1 MHGRRG
7 IVTSPNPADD
17 PLLGRAELQ
26 DRALRGASWTLLHT
40 VISLPVAFLANLVL
54 ARLLGVADY
63 GRLAFLT
70 LLIGVASG
78 IVEVGVNAG
87 LTQFGSR
94 AHASGRVADVQRM
107 LSAAQ
112 GFRLLVVAP
121 LTTLLVLA
129 VADVEP
135 RLMVTA
141 IVFGVWVPAALN
153 GALFCI
159 VIENKTATAAKLA
172 LVTGIVVQLAVVTA
186 AWITRS
192 PDVVWLI
199 RLIVSGVAIILFLAP
214 ISPSYRKAVLRPT
227 LPRGFPPGFWAFA
240 LPAGAAGLLGTLAL
254 SRTEVFFLTWLS
266 TPEAVGLFALAHGLA
281 AHVFAPADA
290 LIGPLIPAV
299 AGLHVND
306 RDALLPAFERVVRAS
321 STVISVVCG
330 VALPAFAVL
339 VPTFYGQDFSAA
351 APLLV
356 ALGIAGAALA
366 AGGPV
371 LAFTMGRLSSG
382 RMLAANATA
391 LAIDVGLAMALIP
404 VLGVWGAVIAN
415 LAGALSRLV
424 LLIRAEIAAL
434 GLGWLRLANQA
445 LPALLAM
452 PIAAACWLVGDG
464 VTSLP
469 AVPTALVVGIIGLAA
484 LVVGLRTTRSGLT
497 ERDRQVVLN
506 TVPRG
511 LAPATAVLLRFLTHR

>member
-1 MHGRRG
+1 M
-7 IVTSPNPADD
+7 S
-17 PLLGRAELQ
+17 
-26 DRALRGASWTLLHT
+26 
-40 VISLPVAFLANLVL
+40 
-54 ARLLGVADY
+54 
-63 GRLAFLT
+63 
-70 LLIGVASG
+70 
-78 IVEVGVNAG
+78 
-87 LTQFGSR
+87 
-94 AHASGRVADVQRM
+94 
-107 LSAAQ
+107 
-112 GFRLLVVAP
+112 
-121 LTTLLVLA
+121 
-129 VADVEP
+129 
-135 RLMVTA
+135 
-141 IVFGVWVPAALN
+141 
-153 GALFCI
+153 
-159 VIENKTATAAKLA
+159 K
-172 LVTGIVVQLAVVTA
+172 LAVVTA

-214 ISPSYRKAVLRPT
+214 ISTSYRKAVLRPT

-266 TPEAVGLFALAHGLA
+266 TPEAVGLFALAHGLSV
-281 AHVFAPADA
+281 HVFAPADA

-321 STVISVVCG
+321 STVISVVCA
-330 VALPAFAVL
+330 VALPAFALL

-391 LAIDVGLAMALIP
+391 LVIDVGLALALIP

-424 LLIRAEIAAL
+424 LLIRGEIVAL

-464 VTSLP
+464 LASLP
-469 AVPTALVVGIIGLAA
+469 AIPTALAVGMIGLAA

-497 ERDRQVVLN
+497 ERDRNVVLN

-511 LAPATAVLLRFLTHR
+511 LVPATAVLLRLLTHR